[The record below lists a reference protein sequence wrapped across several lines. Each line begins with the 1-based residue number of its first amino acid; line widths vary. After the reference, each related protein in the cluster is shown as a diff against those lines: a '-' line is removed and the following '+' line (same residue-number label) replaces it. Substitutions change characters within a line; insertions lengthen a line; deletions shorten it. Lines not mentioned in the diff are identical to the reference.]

1 MAGFTSGT
9 FCVEFRDLQYLLF
22 QTPHAAILVLKGS
35 NSRLH

>member
-9 FCVEFRDLQYLLF
+9 FFVEIRNLQYLLF
-22 QTPHAAILVLKGS
+22 ETQHAAILVLKGS